1 MKKAFFSI
9 LGGLVLGLTLSFI
22 LFDYQSSWT
31 SYLNRAGVDQVV
43 NEMDFDFVFNSSLLV
58 IGISILIF
66 LIWSFIDKKKDEKF
80 LKDYENSKKEKIN

>member
-9 LGGLVLGLTLSFI
+9 LGGLVLGLLLSFI
-22 LFDYQSSWT
+22 FFDYQSSWT
-31 SYLNRAGVDQVV
+31 SHLNRAGVDQVV
-43 NEMDFDFVFNSSLLV
+43 KEMDFDFVFNSSLLV

-80 LKDYENSKKEKIN
+80 LKDYKNSKNENN

>member
-9 LGGLVLGLTLSFI
+9 LGGLVLGLILSFI

-43 NEMDFDFVFNSSLLV
+43 KEMDFDFVFNTSLMV

-66 LIWSFIDKKKDEKF
+66 LIWSLVDKKKDDKF
-80 LKDYENSKKEKIN
+80 LKEYESGKK